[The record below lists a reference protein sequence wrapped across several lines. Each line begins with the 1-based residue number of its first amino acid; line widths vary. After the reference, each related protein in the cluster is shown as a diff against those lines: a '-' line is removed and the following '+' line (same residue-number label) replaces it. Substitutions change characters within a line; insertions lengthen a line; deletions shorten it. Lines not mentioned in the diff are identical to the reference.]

1 MVFCVRRHRILGP
14 VAPTLVWT
22 KRVADGRS
30 RDVSDIAARP
40 ASSKRRRG
48 LLLASNVL
56 LVAAIALIAY
66 PFVTDY
72 LSGLHQRSMAT
83 NAELP
88 GPTTPVVTLPG
99 GDPFDWQGW
108 ETQDKAY
115 WTKLRSG
122 GVFGRL
128 VIPRIRLDTVVVKG
142 ATMENLQRGPVFNE
156 ISSFP
161 GPTGR
166 TTFHGHRVTW
176 LHPFKNVDK
185 LKAGDEFT
193 FYSPY
198 RRYTYRVRR
207 LIIVRP
213 EKLLEV
219 MRDTTKPSI
228 ILTACHPWYSKRFRI
243 VVEADLVGAAP
254 LRRSQ

>member
-1 MVFCVRRHRILGP
+1 M
-14 VAPTLVWT
+14 
-22 KRVADGRS
+22 
-30 RDVSDIAARP
+30 SDIAARP
-40 ASSKRRRG
+40 VPSGRRRG
-48 LLLASNVL
+48 LLLASNAL
-56 LVAAIALIAY
+56 LVVAIALIAY

-72 LSGLHQRSMAT
+72 LSGRHQRSLASQ
-83 NAELP
+83 AGLA
-88 GPTTPVVTLPG
+88 GPATPVVTLPAS
-99 GDPFDWQGW
+99 DPFDWEGW

-115 WTKLRSG
+115 WTKLASG

-128 VIPRIRLDTVVVKG
+128 VIPQIRLDTVVVKG

-156 ISSFP
+156 IASFP

-185 LKAGDEFT
+185 LEAGDEFT

-198 RRYTYRVRR
+198 RRYTYRVKR
-207 LIIVRP
+207 LIIVKP
-213 EKLLEV
+213 EKLLGV

-228 ILTACHPWYSKRFRI
+228 VLTACHPWYSKRFRI

-254 LRRSQ
+254 LRRTQ